1 MSNVRKRI
9 SIDAKVDLSSY
20 DYMLRHK
27 VTCPVTGR
35 KFNIAHHNAHL
46 GEVVV
51 SAPSKK
57 KMSTYAYFMAM
68 ENLLSKPKEMERTDK
83 IYRRVFGVSWLRR
96 RMASSIWAAV
106 AACEMEFKKSILDRG
121 IRRSI
126 GV

>member
-9 SIDAKVDLSSY
+9 SIDSKINLSSY

-27 VTCPVTGR
+27 VTCPRTGK

-46 GEVVV
+46 GKVVV
-51 SAPSKK
+51 SEPSKK
-57 KMSTYAYFMAM
+57 RTSTKAYFMAM
-68 ENLLSKPKEMERTDK
+68 ENLLSKPKEMERTDR
-83 IYRRVFGVSWLRR
+83 IYRRVFGASWLRR

-106 AACEMEFKKSILDRG
+106 AACEMEFKKSILEKG